1 MSHGKS
7 DEDVIRSTRNT
18 ARYFTESRAVAWVLL
33 VGTILWGLYSYAKM
47 PKRKD
52 PEIPVRVA
60 AVVAAWPGATA
71 EKIEELISRRIEE
84 KIAENQKVEQIDSN
98 TRGGVAV
105 IVVTLQEGVKDT

>member
-7 DEDVIRSTRNT
+7 DEEQIRSTRNT
-18 ARYFTESRAVAWVLL
+18 ARYFTERRHVAWVLL
-33 VGTILWGLYSYAKM
+33 VGTILWGFFSYARM

-60 AVVAAWPGATA
+60 AAIVSWPGASA
-71 EKIEELISRRIEE
+71 EKVEELLTRRIEE
-84 KIAENQKVEQIDSN
+84 KISENSKVEKVESS

-105 IVVTLQEGVKDT
+105 ITITLQQDVKDT